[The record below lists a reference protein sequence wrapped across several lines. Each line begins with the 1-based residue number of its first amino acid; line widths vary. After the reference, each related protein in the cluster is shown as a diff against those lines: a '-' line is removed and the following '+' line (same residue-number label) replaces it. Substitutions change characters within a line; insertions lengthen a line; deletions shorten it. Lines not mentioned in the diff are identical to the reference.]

1 MDFVNNVIDCECLG
15 YVFCFKIG
23 EKEKQLHIL
32 YELLFYNIPPKFLF
46 FIFYLLL
53 YIFNF
58 SLLQLNNYNGY
69 VCAIYNCCFL

>member
-1 MDFVNNVIDCECLG
+1 MGFVNDIIDCGCLE
-15 YVFCFKIG
+15 YVFFFLNYG
-23 EKEKQLHIL
+23 ERERHIL
-32 YELLFYNIPPKFLF
+32 YQLLFYNIPPKFLF

-69 VCAIYNCCFL
+69 VCAIFNYYFL